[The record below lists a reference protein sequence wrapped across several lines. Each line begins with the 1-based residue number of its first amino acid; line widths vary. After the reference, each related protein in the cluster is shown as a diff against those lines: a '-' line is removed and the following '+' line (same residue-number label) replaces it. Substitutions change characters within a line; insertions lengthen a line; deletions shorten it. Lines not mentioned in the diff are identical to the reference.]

1 MSDKKNKST
10 LEKIILGVV
19 IGAAVG
25 SVIGASVAPDEGK
38 STRKKLGD
46 KIKDL
51 SLDIKQKI
59 IEQDPLVEPIQIKKK
74 QSLFSKIIDKFKKV
88 DGKPIPSESESYDQD
103 AIK

>member
-10 LEKIILGVV
+10 LEKLILGAV

-25 SVIGASVAPDEGK
+25 SVIGASVAPEDGK
-38 STRKKLGD
+38 STRKKLSN

-51 SLDIKQKI
+51 SSDIKQKI
-59 IEQDPLVEPIQIKKK
+59 IEQDPLVLPVQQKKK
-74 QSLFSKIIDKFKKV
+74 QSLFSRIIDKFKKV
-88 DGKPIPSESESYDQD
+88 DGKPIPSETESYDQD